1 MKTITHILTLPILLM
16 FALPILAGEN
26 EPPIEKPM
34 ASPMEN
40 MRSQMQT
47 MHEQMKEL
55 KAAKDPE
62 RRKALMQQHMQS
74 MREGMIMMGK
84 TDDIQGEM
92 MGRMNGVQNQM
103 GQKAMQEKMNEQIAC
118 QQKDAACQRA
128 QIMEHRQE
136 GMPERMKMLQMMMQQ
151 MMEHQSEQTVQQ

>member
-74 MREGMIMMGK
+74 MREGMIMMG
-84 TDDIQGEM
+84 G
-92 MGRMNGVQNQM
+92 MNGVQNQM

-136 GMPERMKMLQMMMQQ
+136 GMQERMKMMQMMMQQ

>member
-1 MKTITHILTLPILLM
+1 MKTIAHILTLPILLM

-74 MREGMIMMGK
+74 MREGMIMMG
-84 TDDIQGEM
+84 G
-92 MGRMNGVQNQM
+92 MNGVQNQM
-103 GQKAMQEKMNEQIAC
+103 GQKAMHEKMNEQIAC
-118 QQKDAACQRA
+118 QQKDAAYQRA
-128 QIMEHRQE
+128 QTMEHRQE
-136 GMPERMKMLQMMMQQ
+136 GMQERMKMMQMMMQQ

>member
-74 MREGMIMMGK
+74 MREGMIMMG
-84 TDDIQGEM
+84 G
-92 MGRMNGVQNQM
+92 MNGVQNQM
-103 GQKAMQEKMNEQIAC
+103 GQKAMHEKMNEQIAC
-118 QQKDAACQRA
+118 QQKDAAYQRA
-128 QIMEHRQE
+128 QTMEHRQE
-136 GMPERMKMLQMMMQQ
+136 GMQERMKMMQMMMQQ

>member
-74 MREGMIMMGK
+74 MREGMIMMG
-84 TDDIQGEM
+84 G
-92 MGRMNGVQNQM
+92 MNGVKNQM
-103 GQKAMQEKMNEQIAC
+103 GQKAMHEKMNEQIAC
-118 QQKDAACQRA
+118 QQKDAAYQRA
-128 QIMEHRQE
+128 QTMEHRQE
-136 GMPERMKMLQMMMQQ
+136 GMQERMKMMQMMMQQ

>member
-74 MREGMIMMGK
+74 MREGMIMMG
-84 TDDIQGEM
+84 G
-92 MGRMNGVQNQM
+92 MNGVQNQM
-103 GQKAMQEKMNEQIAC
+103 GQKAMHEKMNEQIAC

-128 QIMEHRQE
+128 QTMEHRQE
-136 GMPERMKMLQMMMQQ
+136 GMQERMKMMQMMMQQ